1 MENSKLTVCIP
12 SFNRYQKAVKMALSL
27 LRQINNFPVEVVII
41 DNGSSDD
48 YASKIKE
55 DGELK
60 TFLEAGQ
67 LSVVRNVANI
77 GMSANILRCFEINN
91 SEWLWIVA
99 DDDELMPG
107 AVDIVMGK
115 LSQVPQDIGLIKFSS
130 ERSFPETDA
139 YIIKD
144 LQSFIAMNAKSADD
158 FNGFI
163 FISNLV
169 FRRQTFLPYLSVGY
183 EHAHTF
189 VPHFMM
195 MSAYHRDQ
203 RLSQVFQDNIVN
215 YVTPDIGYSYS
226 LVAGLGVGGTK
237 FLKHNL
243 SKEDAQDFY
252 SLFFPHNDFKVII
265 DLYYIC
271 KFRLGQSAFLYFS
284 RIYLDSLKNVRS
296 LLKRVVLRGLLMLAR
311 FPMLFE
317 LLVLSTLKKVPLYKR
332 HINEIEE
339 RYKSDV

>member
-1 MENSKLTVCIP
+1 MENHKLTVCIP
-12 SFNRYQKAVKMALSL
+12 SFNRYEKAVKMALSL
-27 LRQINNFPVEVVII
+27 LRQINNLPAEVVII
-41 DNGSSDD
+41 DNGSSDN
-48 YASKIKE
+48 YLSKIKK
-55 DGELK
+55 DAELNN
-60 TFLEAGQ
+60 FLESGQ

-77 GMSANILRCFEINN
+77 GMSANILRSFEINN
-91 SEWLWIVA
+91 AEWLWIVA

-115 LSQVPQDIGLIKFSS
+115 LALLPPDVGLIKFSS

-139 YIIKD
+139 AIIKD
-144 LQSFIAMNAKSADD
+144 FQSFIAMNAKSADD

-169 FRRQTFLPYLSVGY
+169 FKRQSFLPYLSVGY

-203 RLSQVFQDNIVN
+203 SPSQIFQDNIVN
-215 YVTPDIGYSYS
+215 YVTPEIGYSYS

-243 SKEDAQDFY
+243 SKKDARDYY

-271 KFRLGQSAFLYFS
+271 KYSLGQSAFQYFS
-284 RIYLDSLKNVRS
+284 RTYLDSLKNVRS
-296 LLKRVVLRGLLMLAR
+296 PLKRSVLLVLSMLAK
-311 FPMLFE
+311 FPILFE
-317 LLVLSTLKKVPLYKR
+317 LLVVTTLKKVPLYNR
-332 HINEIEE
+332 HITEIEE